1 MCIRAEKIAHQAAN
15 HVQMS
20 MVFRPAVLE
29 KLHPLLAVYAA
40 PWLSSYLAV
49 LEIDSHRDEEE
60 NTANPKWPGS
70 WSQKSAEEELIAPPS
85 WSLSTRTSK

>member
-1 MCIRAEKIAHQAAN
+1 MCILAEKIAHQAAN

-29 KLHPLLAVYAA
+29 KLHPLLAVYAV

-70 WSQKSAEEELIAPPS
+70 
-85 WSLSTRTSK
+85 